1 MKDIITLKS
10 SQRGKG
16 LRFVISRAIRED
28 LNTKFG
34 DTIQINIYGIYKE
47 GGDMKP
53 IEPSIPMPSI
63 ISKIGS
69 NTQGITMKRN
79 IVKLLNLG
87 AEQMLAVDI
96 EKKKDI

>member
-1 MKDIITLKS
+1 MKDIITLKP

-16 LRFVISRAIRED
+16 LRFIISRAIREGED
-28 LNTKFG
+28 IQFG
-34 DTIQINIYGIYKE
+34 DTLQINIYGFFKE
-47 GGDMKP
+47 GHDMIP

-63 ISKIGS
+63 VSKIGT

-79 IVKLLNLG
+79 IVKLLNLE

-96 EKKKDI
+96 EKKKDV